1 MVEKRTHIMLRYTQ
15 SKTTSKLLLKVI
27 TPPPPQKIRLYF
39 ILYEINNDLL
49 QTECLFYDCNMLKR

>member
-15 SKTTSKLLLKVI
+15 SKTTSKPYYSPP
-27 TPPPPQKIRLYF
+27 PPPPQKIRLYF